1 MKTFAVAVTVSLLL
15 TFLCVQENSAVP
27 VDEVRG
33 LEVPTDDGS
42 LAADQD
48 TPEESWNMNEHL
60 PPVPPPMPYDSVHM
74 RRRRRRRRCRFCC
87 DCCPNES
94 GCGTCCKF

>member
-27 VDEVRG
+27 ADELRG

-42 LAADQD
+42 RTADQE
-48 TPEESWNMNEHL
+48 TPEESWNC
-60 PPVPPPMPYDSVHM
+60 DSAHM
-74 RRRRRRRRCRFCC
+74 RHRRRRRPCRFCC

>member
-33 LEVPTDDGS
+33 LAVPTDDGS

-48 TPEESWNMNEHL
+48 TPEESWN
-60 PPVPPPMPYDSVHM
+60 MPYDSVHM

>member
-27 VDEVRG
+27 VDEG

-48 TPEESWNMNEHL
+48 TPEESWN
-60 PPVPPPMPYDSVHM
+60 MPYDSVHM

>member
-27 VDEVRG
+27 ADELRG

-42 LAADQD
+42 RTADQE
-48 TPEESWNMNEHL
+48 TPEESWNM
-60 PPVPPPMPYDSVHM
+60 PYDM
-74 RRRRRRRRCRFCC
+74 RENNYPGPVRCRFCC
-87 DCCPNES
+87 GCCLADV
-94 GCGTCCKF
+94 CGLCCD